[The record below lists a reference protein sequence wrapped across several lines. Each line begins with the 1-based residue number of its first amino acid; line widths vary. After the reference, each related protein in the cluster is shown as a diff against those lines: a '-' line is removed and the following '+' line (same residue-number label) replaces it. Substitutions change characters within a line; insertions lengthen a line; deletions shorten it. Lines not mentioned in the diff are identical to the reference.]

1 MQNMLKYYE
10 DDTFDSITE
19 PDNVKSW
26 CYNYDAYM
34 HDVPLK
40 EILSK
45 YIDLKEDII
54 GIFFASVIYNEKKSK
69 LVLNTF
75 DNTVYINRELIDLTN
90 EFEINN
96 TKINI
101 PKIAKEYGIGRTKY
115 VEFVEFNDGRT
126 YNKVNGKFV
135 RFEVVG
141 E

>member
-1 MQNMLKYYE
+1 MLKYYE
-10 DDTFDSITE
+10 EDTLEEISE
-19 PDNVKSW
+19 PEKVKSW
-26 CYNYDAYM
+26 CYNFDAYM

-54 GIFFASVIYNEKKSK
+54 GIFFANVIYNAKKSK

-75 DNTVYINRELIDLTN
+75 DNTVYIDRELIDLTN

-96 TKINI
+96 TKINV
-101 PKIAKEYGIGRTKY
+101 PKIAKEEYGIGRTKY
-115 VEFVEFNDGRT
+115 AEFVEFDDGRT

-141 E
+141 ED

>member
-1 MQNMLKYYE
+1 MLKYYE
-10 DDTFDSITE
+10 EDTLEEIIE
-19 PDNVKSW
+19 PEKVKSW
-26 CYNYDAYM
+26 CYNFDAYM

-45 YIDLKEDII
+45 YIDLKEDIM
-54 GIFFASVIYNEKKSK
+54 GIFFASVIYEGKQSK

-75 DNTVYINRELIDLTN
+75 DNSVYINKELIDLTN

-101 PKIAKEYGIGRTKY
+101 PKIAKEEYEIGRTQY
-115 VEFVEFNDGRT
+115 AEFVEFSDGRT

-141 E
+141 ED